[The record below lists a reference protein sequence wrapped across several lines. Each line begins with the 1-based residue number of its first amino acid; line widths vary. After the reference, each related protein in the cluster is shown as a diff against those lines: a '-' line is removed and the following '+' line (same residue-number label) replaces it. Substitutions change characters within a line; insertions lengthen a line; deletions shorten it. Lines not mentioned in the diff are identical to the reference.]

1 MLARISSNST
11 RNRQTWA
18 MDGDGVRA
26 TGTSAGAPGGFL
38 GEAALVGR
46 VPLVAD
52 VNSRLVGMWMMS
64 LFGVKRM
71 RLCDDICCPPSLFP
85 AFLLYVRCYWHRR
98 WQTVPRH
105 LCTLVCAS
113 RCVTYCHDQGL
124 EREAYRTLLGRGG
137 WGYPGSWGRSWLRFL

>member
-1 MLARISSNST
+1 MLARISSNSP

-64 LFGVKRM
+64 LVGVKRM
-71 RLCDDICCPPSLFP
+71 RLCDDICRFSSPPFIREM
-85 AFLLYVRCYWHRR
+85 LLA
-98 WQTVPRH
+98 QTLADCATSSGH

-124 EREAYRTLLGRGG
+124 EREAYLTLLGRGG
-137 WGYPGSWGRSWLRFL
+137 WGYPGSWGRFWLRFLR